1 MKQGDAMANFL
12 VFAGTSEGRRLV
24 EYLNACGA
32 SVCASVA
39 TEYGKMLLPE
49 GVEVLSKRL
58 DTSDIAALLKSLQ
71 FDCVIDAT
79 HPYAVLA
86 TDHIHAACEE
96 TGTPYLRLIRPSDTP
111 DDGCV
116 FVEDAAQ
123 AAEVLAAATGKV
135 LLTTG
140 VKELDAF
147 VHLTDYQERIFPRVL
162 PSAESIQRCLA
173 LGYRIQNIIAMQGP
187 FTRELNSAMMRQ
199 IGASIVVT
207 KESGGAGGF
216 AEKLG
221 AARDAGAIAV
231 VIGRPRTEVGL
242 TYNELVERLTRDFSL
257 HPRTAAEGSGTAA
270 RRFPLFVN
278 LTNSKIALFGGGA
291 AAVARAA
298 ALLPY
303 CGALTVVSAHPSP
316 ELEALGV
323 TILRRSYMQ
332 GDCAGCELVSAAT
345 GNLEIDRAICKEAHS
360 AGIPAEC
367 VAAPP
372 EGAFCIP
379 TVLDGPL
386 LTIGIYGDKAAVERM
401 IPDMKSLL
409 NQKQKPFD

>member
-1 MKQGDAMANFL
+1 MANFL

-96 TGTPYLRLIRPSDTP
+96 TGMPYLRLIRPSNMP

-147 VHLTDYQERIFPRVL
+147 VHLTDYQERIYPRVL
-162 PSAESIQRCLA
+162 PSVESIQRCLA

-187 FTRELNSAMMRQ
+187 FTRELNSAVMRQ

-242 TYNELVERLTRDFSL
+242 TYDELVERLARDFSL
-257 HPRTAAEGSGTAA
+257 QPRMAAEGSETAV
-270 RRFPLFVN
+270 RRFPLFVD
-278 LTNSKIALFGGGA
+278 LTNSKIVLFGGGA
-291 AAVARAA
+291 AAAARAA
-298 ALLPY
+298 ALLRY
-303 CGALTVVSAHPSP
+303 CGSLTVISAHPSP

-323 TILRRSYMQ
+323 PILRRSYMQ
-332 GDCAGCELVSAAT
+332 GDCTGYMMVSAAT
-345 GNLEIDRAICKEAHS
+345 GTLEIDRAICKEAYR

-367 VAAPP
+367 AAAPS
-372 EGAFCIP
+372 EGTFCIP
-379 TVLDGPL
+379 TVLDSPL
-386 LTIGIYGDKAAVERM
+386 LTIGIYGDKAAEEQMTSGVRA
-401 IPDMKSLL
+401 LL
-409 NQKQKPFD
+409 NQEQKPLD

>member
-1 MKQGDAMANFL
+1 MANFL
-12 VFAGTSEGRRLV
+12 VFAGTCEGRRLV
-24 EYLNACGA
+24 EYLSACGA

-49 GVEVLSKRL
+49 GVEVLTKRL
-58 DTSDIAALLKSLQ
+58 DTPEIVVLLKSLQ

-86 TDHIHAACEE
+86 TDHIYAACEE
-96 TGTPYLRLIRPSDTP
+96 TGVPYLRLIRPSNTP

-123 AAEVLAAATGKV
+123 AAGVLAAATGKV

-147 VHLTDYQERIFPRVL
+147 VRLPDYQERIYPRVL
-162 PSAESIQRCLA
+162 PSVESIQRCLA
-173 LGYRIQNIIAMQGP
+173 LGYRVQNIIAMQGP
-187 FTRELNSAMMRQ
+187 FTREMNSALLRQ

-207 KESGGAGGF
+207 KESGSAGGF
-216 AEKLG
+216 SEKLG

-231 VIGRPRTEVGL
+231 VIGRPRAETGL
-242 TYNELVERLTRDFSL
+242 TYDELVERLARDFGL
-257 HPRTAAEGSGTAA
+257 RPCTAAAGSETAV
-270 RRFPLFVN
+270 RRFPLFVD
-278 LTNSKIALFGGGA
+278 LTNSKIALFGGGGA
-291 AAVARAA
+291 AAARAA
-298 ALLPY
+298 ALLPH
-303 CGALTVVSAHPSP
+303 CGALTVVTAHPSP

-323 TILRRSYMQ
+323 SILRRSYMQ
-332 GDCAGCELVSAAT
+332 GDCAGCTLVSAAT
-345 GNLEIDRAICKEAHS
+345 GNPEVDRAICMEAKA

-367 VAAPP
+367 VAAPS

-379 TVLDGPL
+379 EVLHGPL
-386 LTIGIYGDKAAVERM
+386 TTAGLYGDETAIGHMTPHVRA
-401 IPDMKSLL
+401 LL
-409 NQKQKPFD
+409 NPEYEPLG

>member
-96 TGTPYLRLIRPSDTP
+96 TGMPYLRLIRPSNMP

-147 VHLTDYQERIFPRVL
+147 VHLTDYQERIYPRVL
-162 PSAESIQRCLA
+162 PSVESIQRCLA

-187 FTRELNSAMMRQ
+187 FTRELNSAVMRQ

-242 TYNELVERLTRDFSL
+242 TYDELVERLARDFSL
-257 HPRTAAEGSGTAA
+257 QPRMAAEGSETAV
-270 RRFPLFVN
+270 RRFPLFVD
-278 LTNSKIALFGGGA
+278 LTNSKIVLFGGGA
-291 AAVARAA
+291 AAAARAA

-303 CGALTVVSAHPSP
+303 CGSLTVISAHPSP

-323 TILRRSYMQ
+323 PILRRSYMQ
-332 GDCAGCELVSAAT
+332 GDCTGYMMVSAAT
-345 GNLEIDRAICKEAHS
+345 GTLEIDRAICKEAYR

-367 VAAPP
+367 AAAPS
-372 EGAFCIP
+372 EGTFCIP
-379 TVLDGPL
+379 TVLDSPL
-386 LTIGIYGDKAAVERM
+386 LTIGIYGDKAAEEQMTSGVRA
-401 IPDMKSLL
+401 LL
-409 NQKQKPFD
+409 NQEQKPLD

>member
-1 MKQGDAMANFL
+1 MANFL

-96 TGTPYLRLIRPSDTP
+96 TGMPYLRLIRPSNMP

-147 VHLTDYQERIFPRVL
+147 VHLTDYQERIYPRVL
-162 PSAESIQRCLA
+162 PSVESIQRCLA
-173 LGYRIQNIIAMQGP
+173 LGYRIQSIIAMQGP
-187 FTRELNSAMMRQ
+187 FTRELNSAVMRQ

-242 TYNELVERLTRDFSL
+242 TYDELVERLARDFSL
-257 HPRTAAEGSGTAA
+257 QPRMAAEGSETAV
-270 RRFPLFVN
+270 RRFPLFVD

-291 AAVARAA
+291 AAAARAA

-303 CGALTVVSAHPSP
+303 CGSLTVISAHPSP

-323 TILRRSYMQ
+323 PILRRSYMQ
-332 GDCAGCELVSAAT
+332 GDCTGYMMVSAAT
-345 GNLEIDRAICKEAHS
+345 GTLEIDRAICKEAYR

-367 VAAPP
+367 AAAPS
-372 EGAFCIP
+372 EGTFCIP
-379 TVLDGPL
+379 TVLDSPL
-386 LTIGIYGDKAAVERM
+386 LTIGIYGDKAAEEQMTSGVRA
-401 IPDMKSLL
+401 LL
-409 NQKQKPFD
+409 NQEQKPLD

>member
-71 FDCVIDAT
+71 LDCVIDAT

-96 TGTPYLRLIRPSDTP
+96 TGTPYLRLIRPSDMP

-231 VIGRPRTEVGL
+231 VIGR
-242 TYNELVERLTRDFSL
+242 
-257 HPRTAAEGSGTAA
+257 PRTAAEGSGTAA

>member
-1 MKQGDAMANFL
+1 MANFL

-96 TGTPYLRLIRPSDTP
+96 TGMPYLRLIRPSNMP

-147 VHLTDYQERIFPRVL
+147 VHLTDYQERIYPRVL
-162 PSAESIQRCLA
+162 PSVESIQRCLA

-187 FTRELNSAMMRQ
+187 FTRELNSAVMRQ

-242 TYNELVERLTRDFSL
+242 TYDELVERLARDFSL
-257 HPRTAAEGSGTAA
+257 QPRMAAEGSETAV
-270 RRFPLFVN
+270 RRFPLFVD
-278 LTNSKIALFGGGA
+278 LTNSKIVLFGGGA
-291 AAVARAA
+291 AAAARAA

-303 CGALTVVSAHPSP
+303 CGSLTVISAHPSP

-323 TILRRSYMQ
+323 PILRRSYMQ
-332 GDCAGCELVSAAT
+332 GDCTGYMMVSAAT
-345 GNLEIDRAICKEAHS
+345 GTLEIDRAICKEAYR

-367 VAAPP
+367 AAAPS
-372 EGAFCIP
+372 EGTFCIP
-379 TVLDGPL
+379 TVLDSPL
-386 LTIGIYGDKAAVERM
+386 LTIGIYGDKAAEEQMTSGVRA
-401 IPDMKSLL
+401 LL
-409 NQKQKPFD
+409 NQEQKPLD

>member
-1 MKQGDAMANFL
+1 MANFL

-96 TGTPYLRLIRPSDTP
+96 TGMPYLRLIRPSNMP

-147 VHLTDYQERIFPRVL
+147 VHLTDYQERIYPRVL
-162 PSAESIQRCLA
+162 PSVESIQRCLA

-187 FTRELNSAMMRQ
+187 FTRELNSAVMRQ

-242 TYNELVERLTRDFSL
+242 TYDELVERLARDFSL
-257 HPRTAAEGSGTAA
+257 QPRMAAEGSETAV
-270 RRFPLFVN
+270 RRFPLFVD

-291 AAVARAA
+291 AAAARAA

-303 CGALTVVSAHPSP
+303 CGSLTVVSAHPSP

-323 TILRRSYMQ
+323 PILRRSYMQ
-332 GDCAGCELVSAAT
+332 GDCTGYMMVSAAT
-345 GNLEIDRAICKEAHS
+345 GTLEIDRAICKEAYR

-367 VAAPP
+367 AAAPS
-372 EGAFCIP
+372 EGTFCIP
-379 TVLDGPL
+379 TVLDSPL
-386 LTIGIYGDKAAVERM
+386 LTIGIYGDKAAEEQMTSGVRA
-401 IPDMKSLL
+401 LL
-409 NQKQKPFD
+409 NQEQKPLD